1 MNNEEVRTATV
12 RIKEPGKKM
21 RDNVRQANKK
31 AREACKK
38 FWKAKDP
45 KERERLQEELAK
57 SNQEAMDAIA
67 ELTRRYRNGL

>member
-1 MNNEEVRTATV
+1 MNNEEVRVATV

-38 FWKAKDP
+38 FWKATDP
-45 KERERLQEELAK
+45 QERERLHEELAK
-57 SNQEAMDAIA
+57 ANQEAMDAIA
-67 ELTRRYRNGL
+67 ELTRRYRNEG